1 MPTVLHNP
9 FARLSEVQ
17 ANIRRAVEERN
28 YPRVLSLV
36 DEQQAIFRAA
46 GRHHP
51 EVPHFAKIA
60 HELTVWAL
68 TMVRVQRAHTESA
81 IRQLSSAKRIADRYC
96 SSIDSA
102 IAFGGVAGRPP
113 FVIQG

>member
-1 MPTVLHNP
+1 MPTELPRP
-9 FARLSEVQ
+9 FARLPEVQ
-17 ANIRRAVEERN
+17 SDIRRAVEERN

-36 DEQQAIFRAA
+36 DEQQAIFRMA

-51 EVPHFAKIA
+51 ETSRFAQTA

-68 TMVRVQRAHTESA
+68 TMVRIQRAHTESA
-81 IRQLSSAKRIADRYC
+81 IRQLSAAKRIADHYRA
-96 SSIDSA
+96 SIGSA
-102 IAFGGVAGRPP
+102 IAFGDRRGNPP